1 MELHVLTVNMPR
13 DEVEFPLS
21 AKQVFTDAE
30 ALRTFLDGHYKG
42 WTSVV
47 IVALPPQTSVTH
59 T

>member
-1 MELHVLTVNMPR
+1 MELHVLTVNMPH

-21 AKQVFTDAE
+21 AQKIFTDTE
-30 ALRTFLDGHYKG
+30 SLSVFLNGHYPG

-47 IVALPPQTSVTH
+47 IVALPPQTCVTH